1 MLNRDNIIQ
10 RAVQECLEEM
20 YAKAQPSANY
30 KELIE
35 KVKSGEI
42 EDSNENPVYNRYY
55 LSQEEFEYI
64 RNSKKK
70 MTGVLYGKQPSS
82 LALFYGI

>member
-1 MLNRDNIIQ
+1 MLDRDNIIQ
-10 RAVQECLEEM
+10 RAVHECLEEM

-35 KVKSGEI
+35 KVKSGKI
-42 EDSNENPVYNRYY
+42 EDSHENPVYNRHY

-64 RNSKKK
+64 KNKYIEAYDFTPRSANSC
-70 MTGVLYGKQPSS
+70 L
-82 LALFYGI
+82 